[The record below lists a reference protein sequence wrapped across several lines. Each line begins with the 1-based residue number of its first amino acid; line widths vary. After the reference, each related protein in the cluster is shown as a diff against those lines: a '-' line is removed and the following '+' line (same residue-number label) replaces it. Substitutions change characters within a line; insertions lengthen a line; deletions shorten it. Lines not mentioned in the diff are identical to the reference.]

1 MAISSFFLALYAVRE
16 YSMPIGWDTPRYLSQ
31 TNFVAERGLS
41 GVPETL
47 PPPIKTLASRAGF
60 PVVTLSLSGL
70 FGVST
75 FKVAATVPVAAAVAI
90 ALAAGSLVSSTLR
103 RGAWELAFV
112 ALVTGTSAVLI
123 RLVAPETYTDNL
135 LAAALVLAALVPLS
149 FALRDGR
156 GSLAVVGLMV
166 AAGLAHGPT
175 FAVMAGALGL
185 LALAYA
191 PASWR
196 AWRGEGGV
204 SLLRTPTGRLALM
217 VAGAGAAAAA
227 AIYGLLGVGPDT
239 PKLTRGELTK
249 KLREDL
255 PLYRFGL
262 TLPLAAVGGAAVVGQ
277 ARTSRGEGDE
287 RTVRGP
293 AFLLAVL
300 FAWTAI
306 LMVAFVLFAAG
317 RNAPVHRSL
326 ALLLP
331 LPILMGIGL
340 LAVARL
346 ADRALRRLGAA
357 VLIVALAGLSFLG
370 YRTLY
375 LDLARDRGV
384 EWMQPSKIRDA
395 ATAVAYLD
403 AAGVPEEEPVVYVID
418 DTGPNP
424 LSYVPEMVY
433 MMRSVMPPERIE
445 NAYAYVGEP
454 GEYLAGRRTFR
465 DTPKTYNA
473 NVARFWPA
481 VERLLPQ
488 RPVALLLSSYNADFG
503 EVAAEHPEWIVAP
516 NVIALEGPRP
526 AADVPVPPIPYGPR
540 TIVQGGLLGAGTLL
554 VLGLIGLGWAAFV
567 LPGRVRS
574 FEVLALAPAFGIGAL
589 IFAGVLLDAAGLRL
603 GGVGGTVTVLIAAV
617 PGWVAG
623 FLRLRRE
630 PEAIFS
636 PA

>member
-1 MAISSFFLALYAVRE
+1 
-16 YSMPIGWDTPRYLSQ
+16 MPIGWDTPRYLSQ

-90 ALAAGSLVSSTLR
+90 ALAAGALVSSTLR

-123 RLVAPETYTDNL
+123 RLVSPETYTDNL

-149 FALRDGR
+149 FALRDGS

-185 LALAYA
+185 LAVASA

-204 SLLRTPTGRLALM
+204 SALRTPTGRLALM
-217 VAGAGAAAAA
+217 VAGAGAVVAA

-262 TLPLAAVGGAAVVGQ
+262 TLPLAAVGGAAIVGQ
-277 ARTSRGEGDE
+277 ARTSGREGGESS
-287 RTVRGP
+287 VRGP
-293 AFLLAVL
+293 SFLLAVL
-300 FAWTAI
+300 FAWTAV

-331 LPILMGIGL
+331 LPILMAIGL
-340 LAVARL
+340 LAVSRL

-375 LDLARDRGV
+375 VDLARDRGV
-384 EWMQPSKIRDA
+384 EWMQPAKIRDA

-445 NAYAYVGEP
+445 NTYAYVGEP
-454 GEYLAGRRTFR
+454 DEYLAGRRTFR
-465 DTPKTYNA
+465 DTPKTYDA

-481 VERLLPQ
+481 VERLLPE

-503 EVAAEHPEWIVAP
+503 QVAAEHPEWIVAP

-526 AADVPVPPIPYGPR
+526 AADTPVPPIPYGPR
-540 TIVQGGLLGAGTLL
+540 TIVQGGLLGAGTLV
-554 VLGLIGLGWAAFV
+554 VLGLIGLGWAALL
-567 LPGRVRS
+567 LPSRVRS
-574 FEVLALAPAFGIGAL
+574 FEVMALSPAFGIGAL
-589 IFAGVLLDAAGLRL
+589 ILAGVLLDAAGLRL
-603 GGVGGTVTVLIAAV
+603 GGVGGTVTVLVAAV
-617 PGWVAG
+617 PGWAAG

-630 PEAIFS
+630 SERIFS